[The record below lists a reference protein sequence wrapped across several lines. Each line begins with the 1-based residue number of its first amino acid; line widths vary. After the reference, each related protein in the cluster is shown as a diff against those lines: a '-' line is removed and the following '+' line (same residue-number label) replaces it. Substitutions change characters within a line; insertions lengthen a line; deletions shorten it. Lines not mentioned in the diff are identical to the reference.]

1 MKSILRINTQLLN
14 NNVEEQELIND
25 NACSKKYTVSSTL
38 YSDHIVNVLKMVL
51 SKNDVEYDSSLKVI
65 IKSVKNLQLLEHKE
79 RLFKLSN
86 MRNKQSF
93 NNINDKLN
101 IDDKIKNDCYPLLS
115 TLNVLFTSHVIS
127 FLLYD
132 IVTLFEEFSDSHIM
146 NIKHLQGGET
156 KVINI
161 PKSMT
166 FIYIID

>member
-1 MKSILRINTQLLN
+1 ML
-14 NNVEEQELIND
+14 
-25 NACSKKYTVSSTL
+25 A
-38 YSDHIVNVLKMVL
+38 SDQAVYFVKNIL
-51 SKNDVEYDSSLKVI
+51 SKNGLEDEFTLKVI
-65 IKSVKNLQLLEHKE
+65 IESVKNLQLLEHKE

-101 IDDKIKNDCYPLLS
+101 IDEKIKNDCYPLLS

-161 PKSMT
+161 PKSMA